1 MLKTV
6 AELDQEK
13 FRIPIDELSP
23 GDNYKNV
30 TREATDRIK
39 RSMLEEIALGSD
51 PQVTPL
57 LVDARAGSYGKIIGG
72 NHQYFAIK
80 ELIKEGKWP
89 YENKIKVEVANPK
102 DDKHAK
108 MLALKHNTQYDIA
121 TKERLAEWGAV
132 LVESGYALSDIPVMT
147 DIPELTLLDVMD
159 YVSPSEKE
167 EINNITDREKEVKC
181 PNCGHSFYV

>member
-1 MLKTV
+1 
-6 AELDQEK
+6 
-13 FRIPIDELSP
+13 
-23 GDNYKNV
+23 
-30 TREATDRIK
+30 
-39 RSMLEEIALGSD
+39 
-51 PQVTPL
+51 
-57 LVDARAGSYGKIIGG
+57 
-72 NHQYFAIK
+72 
-80 ELIKEGKWP
+80 
-89 YENKIKVEVANPK
+89 
-102 DDKHAK
+102 